1 MEQAVDFIYSIPK
14 FTTKNSLDHTRQLMK
29 LLGDPCMKRKII
41 HVAGS
46 NGKGSVCCFLYHM
59 LLAAGKSAGLF
70 TSPHLVDIR
79 ERFQVNGEMISEE
92 TFLEAFA
99 EVKGASGKLV
109 RKTDRHPTF
118 FEFLFAM
125 GMVIYEKS
133 GVEYVVLETGLG
145 GRLDATNSFPS
156 PVLSVITSISLEHTE
171 YLGETIAEIAGEK
184 AGIMKPGVSVVFDA
198 GEPEAEAVIRSRAA
212 ELGCPCTGVVQAAE
226 PQEYG
231 MQGKKSCP
239 GEPGSSTCADFAGW
253 NMKMFQICEITGNY
267 IDFSLFSAYD
277 KRTEWR
283 IPFPASYQ
291 AENAAVAVTAM
302 RTLGVMDD
310 GAIQKGLLASRWP
323 GRMQEAAPGIYLDGA
338 HNPAGIRVFADSVK
352 QMTKKDSYPPL
363 LLFSMVKG
371 KDIDTSIALLTG
383 EIPWEFIAVSRI
395 PDDRGMDPAEILAV
409 FERDGRPAEGF
420 EDVREA
426 LRIMIS
432 RKKQGQKLFC
442 TGSLYFIGAL
452 MEVLRE
458 DDRNKGGQS

>member
-1 MEQAVDFIYSIPK
+1 MDFIYSIPK

-29 LLGDPCMKRKII
+29 LLDDPCLKRKII

-79 ERFQVNGEMISEE
+79 ERFQVNGEIISEE
-92 TFLEAFA
+92 VFLEAYA
-99 EVKGASGKLV
+99 EVKEASSELV

-156 PVLSVITSISLEHTE
+156 PVLTVITSISLEHTE
-171 YLGETIAEIAGEK
+171 YLGDTIAEIAGEK
-184 AGIMKPGVSVVFDA
+184 AGIMKPGVPVIFDA

-212 ELGCPCTGVVQAAE
+212 ELGCPGTGVLQA
-226 PQEYG
+226 PYLQ
-231 MQGKKSCP
+231 QP
-239 GEPGSSTCADFAGW
+239 GARGNFCRGGSGNSAGTESPGRDL
-253 NMKMFQICEITGNY
+253 KMFQICEITGNN

-283 IPFPASYQ
+283 IPFPAPWQ

-302 RTLGVMDD
+302 RTLGLMGDET
-310 GAIQKGLLASRWP
+310 IRKGLLASRWP
-323 GRMQEAAPGIYLDGA
+323 GRMQEAAPEIYLDGA
-338 HNPAGIRVFADSVK
+338 HNPAGIAVFTDSVK
-352 QMTKKDSYPPL
+352 QITKKDPYPPL

-395 PDDRGMDPAEILAV
+395 PDDRGMDPAEILTV
-409 FERDGRPAEGF
+409 FERDGCPAEGF
-420 EDVREA
+420 ADVREA
-426 LRIMIS
+426 FRIMRS

-452 MEVLRE
+452 MEVLQE

>member
-1 MEQAVDFIYSIPK
+1 MDFIYSIPK

-156 PVLSVITSISLEHTE
+156 PVLTVITSISLEHTE
-171 YLGETIAEIAGEK
+171 YLGDTIAEIAGEK
-184 AGIMKPGVSVVFDA
+184 AGIMKSGIPVVFDA
-198 GEPEAEAVIRSRAA
+198 GEPEAEAVIRKRAA
-212 ELGCPCTGVVQAAE
+212 ELGCPCTGVLQA
-226 PQEYG
+226 PDQ
-231 MQGKKSCP
+231 Q
-239 GEPGSSTCADFAGW
+239 EPGSWRNSCPESFGSSTGAEIQVRD
-253 NMKMFQICEITGNY
+253 MKIFQICEITGNY

-302 RTLGVMDD
+302 RTLGLMGDET
-310 GAIQKGLLASRWP
+310 IRKGLLASRWP
-323 GRMQEAAPGIYLDGA
+323 GRMQEAVPGIYLDGA
-338 HNPAGIRVFADSVK
+338 HNPSGIAVFTDSVK
-352 QMTKKDSYPPL
+352 RITKKDPYPPL

-409 FERDGRPAEGF
+409 FEKDGCPAEGF

-426 LRIMIS
+426 LQTMIS

-452 MEVLRE
+452 MEVLQE
-458 DDRNKGGQS
+458 DDKIKEDNHDRL

>member
-1 MEQAVDFIYSIPK
+1 MDFIYSIPK

-29 LLGDPCMKRKII
+29 LLGDPCLKRKII

-59 LLAAGKSAGLF
+59 LLTGGKSAGLF
-70 TSPHLVDIR
+70 TSPHLTDIR
-79 ERFQVNGEMISEE
+79 ERFQVNGEMICEE
-92 TFLEAFA
+92 AFLEAFA
-99 EVKGASGKLV
+99 EVKEASCELV
-109 RKTDRHPTF
+109 RKTGSHPTF

-145 GRLDATNSFPS
+145 GRLDATSSFPS
-156 PVLSVITSISLEHTE
+156 PVLTVITSISLEHTE
-171 YLGETIAEIAGEK
+171 YLGDTIAEIAGEK
-184 AGIMKPGVSVVFDA
+184 AGIMKPGVPVVFDA
-198 GEPEAEAVIRSRAA
+198 GEPEAEAVIRIRAE
-212 ELGCPCTGVVQAAE
+212 ELGCPCTGVLQAPE
-226 PQEYG
+226 FRG
-231 MQGKKSCP
+231 TGP
-239 GEPGSSTCADFAGW
+239 GRHTGPDQPGARAGEAVPDRDL
-253 NMKMFQICEITGNY
+253 KMFQICEITGND

-277 KRTEWR
+277 KKTEWR

-302 RTLGVMDD
+302 RTLGLMGD
-310 GAIQKGLLASRWP
+310 GVIRKGLLASRWP

-338 HNPAGIRVFADSVK
+338 HNPAGIRAFIDAVK
-352 QMTKKDSYPPL
+352 RIAQRDPDPPL

-371 KDIDTSIALLTG
+371 KDMDTSIALLTG
-383 EIPWEFIAVSRI
+383 EIPWDFIAVSRI

-409 FERDGRPAEGF
+409 FEKDGRPAEGF
-420 EDVREA
+420 ADIREA
-426 LRIMIS
+426 LRTMVS

-452 MEVLRE
+452 LEVFRE
-458 DDRNKGGQS
+458 DKRIGGQS